1 MNILD
6 KSYNPE
12 IWVKSREIPELKG
25 AIEALEKSYKDFCEG
40 DIPSSKFSHF
50 RLFQDVGDRN
60 VYQKDFFRR
69 QHRLFTCA
77 VYSLV
82 YPENE
87 KAFELLQDT
96 IFEICDMFAWALPAH
111 MGELDKINQMELDL
125 DATTMGMALALI
137 KRLFGDRLHP
147 LIVKRI
153 DTEIDR
159 RVVEPFLAQRWH
171 WEFRENNWTTV
182 CSGAVGCALM
192 LNRPDI
198 FELVKDRINHN
209 MQTYVDAY
217 GDDGVC
223 TEGAGYWGYGFGY
236 YVAYADMLRSYSNG
250 KIDLLAGD
258 KIKSIATFYQKMI
271 LDKNV
276 VVTYGDCGLGGKMTI
291 NAGLVY
297 KFKSIFGDI
306 YEFPPKDTMIYDVHY
321 FPSFL
326 DTFICY
332 NDSFSNSDLSR
343 NCEYY
348 MGNQGWYVK
357 RTPHYSFS
365 CRGGSNG
372 ESHNHNDVGSFIF
385 AKDDRQVLCD
395 IGGRPYTR
403 QYFENEYRYTYLETS
418 SRGHNVPIIN
428 GKYQGN
434 FRGATSYTTFENGV
448 VSIDF
453 KEVYGQDELKK
464 LVRHFKCDDT
474 GVNITDEFDI
484 EGEGTFSER
493 FVTYTEP
500 TIENGV
506 IETDGVKII
515 FDPTKGVASYTVE
528 ERALELN
535 GDGSIKRGSDVY
547 CINID
552 AYMPANNFS
561 FRVEVSK

>member
-6 KSYNPE
+6 KNYNPE
-12 IWVKSREIPELKG
+12 IWVKSREIPEFK
-25 AIEALEKSYKDFCEG
+25 EALEALDKSYETFCIG

-50 RLFQDVGDRN
+50 RLFQDIGDRN

-87 KAFELLQDT
+87 KVFELLQDT
-96 IFEICDMFAWALPAH
+96 IFEICDMYAWALPAH
-111 MGELDKINQMELDL
+111 MGPLDKVNQMELDL

-137 KRLFGDRLHP
+137 KRLLGERLHP
-147 LIVKRI
+147 LIIKRI

-182 CSGAVGCALM
+182 CAGAVGCTLM
-192 LNRPDI
+192 LNRPDV
-198 FELVKDRINHN
+198 FELVKDRINHD

-250 KIDLLAGD
+250 EIDLLKGE

-271 LDKNV
+271 LDENV

-306 YEFPPKDTMIYDVHY
+306 YEFPPKSTMIYDVHY

-332 NDSFSNSDLSR
+332 NEEYSGSELSR
-343 NCEYY
+343 DCEYF
-348 MGNQGWYVK
+348 MANQGWYVK

-428 GKYQGN
+428 GKYQVNIPGT
-434 FRGATSYTTFENGV
+434 TSYSKFENGV

-453 KEVYGQDELKK
+453 KELYGQEELEK
-464 LVRHFKCDDT
+464 LIRHFKGDEK
-474 GVNITDEFDI
+474 GVDITDEFDI
-484 EGEGTFSER
+484 KGEGTFTER

-506 IETDGVKII
+506 IETDGIRIV

-528 ERALELN
+528 QRALEL
-535 GDGSIKRGSDVY
+535 DGEGNVKRGSDVY

-552 AYMPANNFS
+552 AYMPANSFS
-561 FRVEVSK
+561 FRVEVL

>member
-6 KSYNPE
+6 KNYDST
-12 IWVKSREIPELKG
+12 IWARAREIPELKG
-25 AIEALEKSYKDFCEG
+25 ALDALQESYNKYCIG
-40 DIPSSKFSHF
+40 DILSSKFSHF

-60 VYQKDFFRR
+60 TYQKDFFRR
-69 QHRLFTCA
+69 QHRLFTCTA
-77 VYSLV
+77 MALI

-87 KAFELLQDT
+87 EYLTLLQDT

-111 MGELDKINQMELDL
+111 MGPLDKINQFELDL
-125 DATTMGMALALI
+125 DSCTMGMAMALI
-137 KRLFGDRLHP
+137 KRLLGDRLHP
-147 LIVKRI
+147 LIINRI

-159 RVVEPFLAQRWH
+159 RVVEPFLSQRWH

-182 CSGAVGCALM
+182 CAGSVGCTLM

-198 FELVKDRINHN
+198 FELVKDRINHD

-250 KIDLLAGD
+250 RDDLLAGE

-271 LDKNV
+271 LDENV
-276 VVTYGDCGLGGKMTI
+276 VVTFGDCGLGGRITI

-306 YEFPPKDTMIYDVHY
+306 YEFPPRNTMVYDVHY

-332 NDSFSNSDLSR
+332 SDSYLDSKISR
-343 NCEYY
+343 DCEHF
-348 MGNQGWYVK
+348 MANQGWYVK
-357 RTPHYSFS
+357 RTPSYSLA

-385 AKDDRQVLCD
+385 AQGDKQVLCD

-428 GKYQGN
+428 GKYQVN
-434 FRGATSYTTFENGV
+434 IPNTRSYTTFENGV

-453 KEVYGQDELKK
+453 KELYGQEELKK
-464 LVRHFKCDDT
+464 LIRHYKCGENAVD
-474 GVNITDEFDI
+474 ITDEFEID
-484 EGEGTFSER
+484 GEGTFSER
-493 FVTYTEP
+493 FVTYFEP
-500 TIENGV
+500 KIGDGV
-506 IETDGVKII
+506 IEIDNLIITFDG
-515 FDPTKGVASYTVE
+515 TKGVASYSVE

-535 GDGSIKRGSDVY
+535 EDGSIKVGSDVY
-547 CINID
+547 CINLD
-552 AYMPANNFS
+552 VKMPCNS
-561 FRVEVSK
+561 FAFTIEVK

>member
-12 IWVKSREIPELKG
+12 IWVKSREIPEFKDAL
-25 AIEALEKSYKDFCEG
+25 EALEKSYQTFCVG

-77 VYSLV
+77 VYCLV

-96 IFEICDMFAWALPAH
+96 IFEICDMYAWALPAH

-137 KRLFGDRLHP
+137 KRLFGERLHP
-147 LIVKRI
+147 LIIKRI

-182 CSGAVGCALM
+182 CSGAVGCTLM
-192 LNRPDI
+192 LNRPDV
-198 FELVKDRINHN
+198 FELVKDRINHD

-250 KIDLLAGD
+250 EIDLLAGE

-271 LDKNV
+271 LDENV
-276 VVTYGDCGLGGKMTI
+276 VVTFGDCGLGGKINI

-306 YEFPPKDTMIYDVHY
+306 YEFPPKSTMIYDVHY

-332 NDSFSNSDLSR
+332 DESFLNSELSR
-343 NCEYY
+343 SCEYF
-348 MGNQGWYVK
+348 MANQGWYVK
-357 RTPHYSFS
+357 RTPYYSFA

-385 AKDDRQVLCD
+385 AKDDRQVLVD

-434 FRGATSYTTFENGV
+434 FRGATSYTTFKNGV

-453 KEVYGQDELKK
+453 KELYGQEELKK
-464 LVRHFKCDDT
+464 LVRSFKGDEK
-474 GVNITDEFDI
+474 GVDITDEFEI
-484 EGEGTFSER
+484 EGEGTFTER

-506 IETDGVKII
+506 IETDGVKIV

-552 AYMPANNFS
+552 VNMPCESFS
-561 FRVEVSK
+561 FRVEVK

>member
-1 MNILD
+1 
-6 KSYNPE
+6 
-12 IWVKSREIPELKG
+12 
-25 AIEALEKSYKDFCEG
+25 
-40 DIPSSKFSHF
+40 
-50 RLFQDVGDRN
+50 
-60 VYQKDFFRR
+60 
-69 QHRLFTCA
+69 
-77 VYSLV
+77 
-82 YPENE
+82 
-87 KAFELLQDT
+87 
-96 IFEICDMFAWALPAH
+96 
-111 MGELDKINQMELDL
+111 
-125 DATTMGMALALI
+125 
-137 KRLFGDRLHP
+137 
-147 LIVKRI
+147 
-153 DTEIDR
+153 
-159 RVVEPFLAQRWH
+159 
-171 WEFRENNWTTV
+171 
-182 CSGAVGCALM
+182 
-192 LNRPDI
+192 
-198 FELVKDRINHN
+198 

-236 YVAYADMLRSYSNG
+236 YIAYADMLRSYSNG
-250 KIDLLAGD
+250 KDDLLAGE

-271 LDKNV
+271 LDENV
-276 VVTYGDCGLGGKMTI
+276 VVTFGDCGLGGKMTI

-306 YEFPPKDTMIYDVHY
+306 YEFPPKSTMIYDVHY

-332 NDSFSNSDLSR
+332 DESFLNSELSR
-343 NCEYY
+343 SCEYF
-348 MGNQGWYVK
+348 MANQGWYVK
-357 RTPHYSFS
+357 RTPYYSFA

-385 AKDDRQVLCD
+385 VKDDKQVLCD

-428 GKYQGN
+428 GKYQVN
-434 FRGATSYTTFENGV
+434 IRDTKSYTTFKNGV

-453 KEVYGQDELKK
+453 KELYGQEELKK
-464 LVRHFKCDDT
+464 LVRSFKGDEK
-474 GVNITDEFDI
+474 GVDITDEFEI
-484 EGEGTFSER
+484 EGEGTFTER

-506 IETDGVKII
+506 IETDGVKIV

-552 AYMPANNFS
+552 VNMPCESFS
-561 FRVEVSK
+561 FRVEVK

>member
-12 IWVKSREIPELKG
+12 IWVKSREIPEFKDAL
-25 AIEALEKSYKDFCEG
+25 EALEKSYQAFCVG

-60 VYQKDFFRR
+60 IYQKDFFRR

-111 MGELDKINQMELDL
+111 MGPLDKINQMELDL

-147 LIVKRI
+147 LIIKRI

-182 CSGAVGCALM
+182 CAGAVGCTLM
-192 LNRPDI
+192 LNRPDV
-198 FELVKDRINHN
+198 FELVKDRINHD

-250 KIDLLAGD
+250 EIDLLAGE

-271 LDKNV
+271 LDENV
-276 VVTYGDCGLGGKMTI
+276 VVTFGDCGLGGKMTI

-306 YEFPPKDTMIYDVHY
+306 YEFPPKSTMIYDVHY

-332 NDSFSNSDLSR
+332 DESFLNSELSR
-343 NCEYY
+343 SCEYF
-348 MGNQGWYVK
+348 MANQGWYVK
-357 RTPHYSFS
+357 RTPYYSFA

-385 AKDDRQVLCD
+385 AKDDRQVLVD

-428 GKYQGN
+428 GKYQVN
-434 FRGATSYTTFENGV
+434 IRETKSYTTFKNGV

-453 KEVYGQDELKK
+453 KELYGQEELKK
-464 LVRHFKCDDT
+464 LVRSFKGDEK
-474 GVNITDEFDI
+474 GVDITDEFEI
-484 EGEGTFSER
+484 EGEGTFTER

-506 IETDGVKII
+506 IETDGVKIV

-528 ERALELN
+528 QRALEL
-535 GDGSIKRGSDVY
+535 DGEGNVKKGSDVY

-552 AYMPANNFS
+552 VNMPCESFS
-561 FRVEVSK
+561 FRVEVK

>member
-6 KSYNPE
+6 KNYNPE

-25 AIEALEKSYKDFCEG
+25 ALDALEKSYQEYCIG
-40 DIPSSKFSHF
+40 DIPSPKFSKF

-60 VYQKDFFRR
+60 TYQKDFFRR

-77 VYSLV
+77 VYSLI

-87 KAFELLQDT
+87 KVFELLQDT
-96 IFEICDMFAWALPAH
+96 IFDICDMYAWALPAH
-111 MGELDKINQMELDL
+111 MGDLNTINQMELDL
-125 DATTMGMALALI
+125 DACTMGMALALI
-137 KRLFGDRLHP
+137 KRLLGDRLHP
-147 LIVKRI
+147 LIIKRI

-159 RVVEPFLAQRWH
+159 RIVEPFLSQRWH

-182 CSGAVGCALM
+182 CAGSVGCTLM
-192 LNRPDI
+192 LNRPDV
-198 FELVKDRINHN
+198 FELVKDRLNHD
-209 MQTYVDAY
+209 MQTYIDAY

-236 YVAYADMLRSYSNG
+236 YVAYADMLRSFSNG
-250 KIDLLAGD
+250 QIDLLAGD

-271 LDKNV
+271 LDENV
-276 VVTYGDCGLGGKMTI
+276 VVTYGDCGLGGKMTKD
-291 NAGLVY
+291 AGLVY

-306 YEFPPKDTMIYDVHY
+306 YEFPPKSTIVYGVHH
-321 FPSFL
+321 FPFFL

-332 NDSFSNSDLSR
+332 NESYSGSDLSR
-343 NCEYY
+343 NCEYF
-348 MGNQGWYVK
+348 MANQGWYVK

-385 AKDDRQVLCD
+385 AHGDNQVLCD

-434 FRGATSYTTFENGV
+434 FRGAKAYTSFENGT

-453 KEVYGQDELKK
+453 SEVYNLDELKS
-464 LVRHFKCDDT
+464 LVRHCKCFDKR
-474 GVNITDEFDI
+474 VRITDDYELD
-484 EGEGTFSER
+484 GTFTER
-493 FVTYTEP
+493 LISYIEP
-500 TIENGV
+500 TIDAGK
-506 IETDGVKII
+506 IELGDVSIS
-515 FDPTKGVASYTVE
+515 FDTTKATASYTVE

-535 GDGSIKRGSDVY
+535 EDGSIKVGSDVY

-552 AYMPANNFS
+552 VKMPSRSFS
-561 FRVEVSK
+561 FDIEVK

>member
-25 AIEALEKSYKDFCEG
+25 ALDALEKNYLEYCVG

-50 RLFQDVGDRN
+50 RLFQDVGDRTT
-60 VYQKDFFRR
+60 YQKDFFRR

-87 KAFELLQDT
+87 KVFELLQDT
-96 IFEICDMFAWALPAH
+96 IFDICDMYAWALPAH
-111 MGELDKINQMELDL
+111 MGDLSTINQMELDL
-125 DATTMGMALALI
+125 DACTMGMALALI
-137 KRLFGDRLHP
+137 KRLLGDRLHP
-147 LIVKRI
+147 LIIKRI

-159 RVVEPFLAQRWH
+159 RIVEPFLAQRWH
-171 WEFRENNWTTV
+171 WEFRSNNWTTV
-182 CSGAVGCALM
+182 CAGSVGCALM
-192 LNRPDI
+192 LNRPDV
-198 FELVKDRINHN
+198 FELVKDRINHD
-209 MQTYVDAY
+209 MQTYIDAY
-217 GDDGVC
+217 EDDGVC

-236 YVAYADMLRSYSNG
+236 YAAYADMLRSYSNG
-250 KIDLLAGD
+250 EIDLFAGE

-271 LDKNV
+271 LDENV
-276 VVTYGDCGLGGKMTI
+276 VVTYGDCGLGGKMTQD
-291 NAGLVY
+291 AGLAY
-297 KFKSIFGDI
+297 KFKSIFGDL
-306 YEFPPKDTMIYDVHY
+306 YEIPPKNTIVYGVHY
-321 FPSFL
+321 FPFFL

-332 NDSFSNSDLSR
+332 DESYSCSKLSR
-343 NCEYY
+343 DCEYF
-348 MGNQGWYVK
+348 MANQGWYVK
-357 RTPHYSFS
+357 RTPSYSFS
-365 CRGGSNG
+365 CRGGTNG

-552 AYMPANNFS
+552 ANMPCESFS
-561 FRVEVSK
+561 FRVEVK

>member
-12 IWVKSREIPELKG
+12 IWIKSREIPELKG
-25 AIEALEKSYKDFCEG
+25 ALDALEKNYLEYCVG

-50 RLFQDVGDRN
+50 RLFQDVGDRTT
-60 VYQKDFFRR
+60 YQKDFFRR

-87 KAFELLQDT
+87 KVFELLQDT
-96 IFEICDMFAWALPAH
+96 IFDICDMYAWALPAH
-111 MGELDKINQMELDL
+111 MGDLSTINQMELDL
-125 DATTMGMALALI
+125 DACTMGMALALI
-137 KRLFGDRLHP
+137 KRLLGDRLHP
-147 LIVKRI
+147 LIIKRI

-159 RVVEPFLAQRWH
+159 RIVEPFLAQRWH
-171 WEFRENNWTTV
+171 WEFRSNNWTTV
-182 CSGAVGCALM
+182 CAGSVGCALM
-192 LNRPDI
+192 LNRPDV
-198 FELVKDRINHN
+198 FELVKDRINHD
-209 MQTYVDAY
+209 MQTYIDAY
-217 GDDGVC
+217 EDDGVC

-236 YVAYADMLRSYSNG
+236 YTAYADMLRSYSNG
-250 KIDLLAGD
+250 EIDLFAGE

-271 LDKNV
+271 LDENV
-276 VVTYGDCGLGGKMTI
+276 VVTYGDCGLGGKMTQD
-291 NAGLVY
+291 AGLAY
-297 KFKSIFGDI
+297 KFKSIFGDL
-306 YEFPPKDTMIYDVHY
+306 YEIPPKNTIVYGVHY
-321 FPSFL
+321 FPFFL

-332 NDSFSNSDLSR
+332 DESYSCSKLSR
-343 NCEYY
+343 DCEYF
-348 MGNQGWYVK
+348 MANQGWYVK
-357 RTPHYSFS
+357 RTPSYSFS
-365 CRGGSNG
+365 CRGGTNG

-385 AKDDRQVLCD
+385 AQGDRQVLCD

-418 SRGHNVPIIN
+418 SRGHNAPIIN

-434 FRGATSYTTFENGV
+434 FRGARSYTTFKNGV
-448 VSIDF
+448 ISIDF

-464 LVRHFKCDDT
+464 LVRHYKCDEN
-474 GVNITDEFDI
+474 GVDVTDELEI

-493 FVTYTEP
+493 FVTYIEP

-506 IETDGVKII
+506 IEIDNVRIV

-535 GDGSIKRGSDVY
+535 SDGSIKVGGDVY

-552 AYMPANNFS
+552 ANMPCESFS
-561 FRVEVSK
+561 FRVEVK

>member
-25 AIEALEKSYKDFCEG
+25 ALDALEKSYKDFCEG

-192 LNRPDI
+192 LNRPDV